1 MTGTGA
7 PPSGNVALT
16 GNGLVGL
23 QVNLEAPAE
32 VAGEVF
38 LVGPG
43 KTKSVGE
50 IAVGDSELEVPDAGV
65 GTILDGYDRVTF
77 GPDGRPADLVRGDRR
92 AGRRDAPAHRV
103 ERRLARRLVAAR
115 RRRAARCGCCATT
128 SASSSRASRE
138 GNLINVRFHGEHM
151 VNIVEGEPIVNLDG
165 LGGPDNPGDG
175 VGLARQGRARRLPAA
190 DRAGRDG
197 HRRRSRRRTTIAA
210 EAAPSRGRGRGRRP
224 QACSASIAANGAT
237 CAKAQTLAAARNCVR
252 TIDRLEEQVV
262 QQYRLI
268 NRFAARTPIF
278 SLAPAEGS

>member
-1 MTGTGA
+1 
-7 PPSGNVALT
+7 
-16 GNGLVGL
+16 
-23 QVNLEAPAE
+23 
-32 VAGEVF
+32 VF

-43 KTKSVGE
+43 KAKSVGE

-77 GPDGRPADLVRGDRR
+77 GPTGDQPISFAEIGGPVDAMRQLTVSSDVSPDGSSL
-92 AGRRDAPAHRV
+92 
-103 ERRLARRLVAAR
+103 LNAAR
-115 RRRAARCGCCATT
+115 GQVRVLRDHIRFLKQSFA
-128 SASSSRASRE
+128 E

-165 LGGPDNPGDG
+165 LGGADNPGDG
-175 VGLARQGRARRLPAA
+175 VGLVGKDGRDGYLPLIAQAATDIGDDPAA
-190 DRAGRDG
+190 DDI
-197 HRRRSRRRTTIAA
+197 SA
-210 EAAPSRGRGRGRRP
+210 EAAAVVVEAADAAEGLL
-224 QACSASIAANGAT
+224 ASISANGAT
-237 CAKAQTLAAARNCVR
+237 CAKAQTLAASRNCVR